1 MNRAF
6 NLAVFAFVVAAIG
19 SWYST
24 PSQAGEALDRIR
36 STGVIR
42 APAPDIWPPQAIK
55 NDKGEFD
62 GFDVAV
68 LREIARRIG
77 AKLQYVN
84 NPDGS
89 IVTWEEQTSGRWQ
102 GKYDIVVGSMTPT
115 AKRAEHLA
123 FPANYYDGI
132 GVLAIHSDNS
142 TIKTPADASNKRI
155 GALAGSQYDHYLR
168 RQPVGIIGVPE
179 FNYKIDSPVIVNYE
193 HEEEV
198 YDALA
203 KGDGIDLDGFVN
215 LLPTVLALIKE
226 GRPFKVVGTP
236 LYRVP
241 HSVAILPGDDEFAAL
256 IKKTVDEMHADGTLR
271 KLSMQWYEFDMTSP

>member
-1 MNRAF
+1 MERARGSVV
-6 NLAVFAFVVAAIG
+6 LAVFVFAIG
-19 SWYST
+19 VWSS
-24 PSQAGEALDRIR
+24 PSGRAGEVLDLIR

-55 NDKGEFD
+55 NDKGDFD

-68 LREIARRIG
+68 TREIARRIG
-77 AKLQYVN
+77 AKLDYVK

-89 IVTWEEQTSGRWQ
+89 VITWEEQTSGQWQ

-115 AKRAEHLA
+115 AKRAEHLT

-132 GVLAIHSDNS
+132 GILVIHRDNT
-142 TIKTPADASNKRI
+142 TIRTPADASNKRI

-168 RQPVGIIGVPE
+168 RQPVGIIGIPE
-179 FNYKIDSPVIVNYE
+179 FSYKIDNPVIVNYE
-193 HEEEV
+193 HEEDA

-203 KGDGIDLDGFVN
+203 KGDGVVLDAFVN
-215 LLPTVLALIKE
+215 LLPTVMALIKE
-226 GRPFKVVGTP
+226 GRPFKVIGTP

-241 HSVAILPGDDEFAAL
+241 HSVAILPGDDEFAVL
-256 IKKTVDEMHADGTLR
+256 IKKTVDEMHADGTLK